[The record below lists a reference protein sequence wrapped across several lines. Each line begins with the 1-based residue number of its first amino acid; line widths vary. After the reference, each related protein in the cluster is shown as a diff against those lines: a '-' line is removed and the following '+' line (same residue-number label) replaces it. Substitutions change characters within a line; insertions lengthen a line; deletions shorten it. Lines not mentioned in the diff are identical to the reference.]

1 MCLRLGRGE
10 VKGVVVGGG
19 VATSGVVAGQIVVV
33 GDVGVDGGG
42 EVVVGVVAFVVVP
55 RSAKPAASAAVS
67 AKLIGMGE
75 RLLEVVGVVVGLGG

>member
-33 GDVGVDGGG
+33 GGVGVDGGG
-42 EVVVGVVAFVVVP
+42 EVVGVVTFVVVP
-55 RSAKPAASAAVS
+55 GSARSAASAAVS